1 MTGYEFFDAMPE
13 SIKPGMADVFLLATE
28 AFSTPVNNPDMP
40 AGLMDEH
47 ERYDWKKA
55 SYIVV
60 LCSRQV
66 NQWHPD
72 ISLSLQK
79 SLCLLAVSLLVHIHL

>member
-1 MTGYEFFDAMPE
+1 
-13 SIKPGMADVFLLATE
+13 MADVFLLATE

-47 ERYDWKKA
+47 ERYDWKRA

-60 LCSRQV
+60 LCSKQA
-66 NQWHPD
+66 NQWRLD
-72 ISLSLQK
+72 ISRFLQK
-79 SLCLLAVSLLVHIHL
+79 NLCLLAVSLLAHIHL